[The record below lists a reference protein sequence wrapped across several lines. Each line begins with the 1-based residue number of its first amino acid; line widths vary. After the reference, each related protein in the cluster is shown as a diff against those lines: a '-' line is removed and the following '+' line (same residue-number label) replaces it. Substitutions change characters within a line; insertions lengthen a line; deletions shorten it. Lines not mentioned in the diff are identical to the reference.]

1 MDFTVTDNGPTY
13 GGKYSLN
20 HESVAYLIFSRIA
33 WYEWYPD
40 WSYYFSDLEV
50 SAGDV
55 IRATV
60 TAYSWTSGI
69 ATIENLTNGQ
79 SGSKQ
84 LNSTYR
90 LCGRNAEWIIED
102 FEDGNGNMVP
112 FANFDT
118 VTFTDAMATG
128 TGTYTP
134 NGAKIM
140 DIEQN
145 NQVLTSVSID
155 GSSLT
160 IQYV

>member
-1 MDFTVTDNGPTY
+1 MNPQPIS
-13 GGKYSLN
+13 SL
-20 HESVAYLIFSRIA
+20 SRIA
-33 WYEWYPD
+33 WCEWYPD
-40 WSYYFSDLEV
+40 WSDYFSDLEV

-60 TAYSWTSGI
+60 TAYSSTSGI

-84 LNSTYR
+84 LDSTHG
-90 LCGRNAEWIIED
+90 LCGQNAEWIVED
-102 FEDGNGNMVP
+102 FSDFYGNEVP

-118 VTFTDAMATG
+118 VIFTDATATG
-128 TGTYTP
+128 TGTYTLD
-134 NGAKIM
+134 GATTM
-140 DIEQN
+140 NIEQN
-145 NQVLTSVSID
+145 NQVLTSVSND